1 MVLRDILT
9 FERPY
14 WVTIRQETLASPAPG
29 EAMVKTVASGISAGT
44 ELLFYRGQVPA
55 GMAVDS
61 VFQHMDNAVTYPLA
75 YGYTCAGQVVEV
87 GDAAHTPWIGRMVFA
102 FQPHASHFVETID
115 RLIVLPTSFPAE
127 QATFLPNVETALNLV
142 MDSTPLIG
150 ERVLVFGQGIVGLL
164 MVLLLSRFPLSE
176 LVTIDGYAKRRAQS
190 TIFGA
195 HRTLAPDN
203 LDAIRGYDPDLIIEL
218 SSNPDALN
226 AAIRLAGF
234 GARIVVG
241 SWYGDK
247 PATLPLGGPFHR
259 NRVQLI
265 SSQVS
270 TLDGRFTNRWT
281 KTRRLQL
288 ALDLLPTLPLA
299 ALITHRLPLRQAPDA
314 YAMLDQR
321 PEEALQVIFT
331 Y

>member
-1 MVLRDILT
+1 MVLREFLT

-14 WVTIRQETLASPAPG
+14 CVAIRQETLTSPGAG
-29 EAMVKTVASGISAGT
+29 EALVKTVASGISAGT
-44 ELLFYRGQVPA
+44 ELLFYRGRVPA
-55 GMAVDS
+55 GMAVDV
-61 VFQHMDNAVTYPLA
+61 VFQRMDSVLTYPIV
-75 YGYTCAGQVVEV
+75 YGYACAGQVVEV
-87 GDAAHTPWIGRMVFA
+87 GDAAHTSWIGRMVFA
-102 FQPHASHFVETID
+102 FHPHASHFVEAID
-115 RLIVLPTSFPAE
+115 HLIALPPSFPAE
-127 QATFLPNVETALNLV
+127 LAIFIPNVETAVNLV

-164 MVLLLSRFPLSE
+164 TVGLLSRFPLSD
-176 LVTIDGYAKRRAQS
+176 LVTIDGYTKRRAQGLK
-190 TIFGA
+190 FGA
-195 HRTLAPDN
+195 NRSLAPDD
-203 LDAIRGYDPDLIIEL
+203 LDSLRDYNPDLIIEL

-226 AAIRLAGF
+226 AAIQLAGF

-281 KTRRLQL
+281 KTRRLHL

-299 ALITHRLPLRQAPDA
+299 GLITHRLPLHQAPDA
-314 YAMLDQR
+314 YAMLDQH
-321 PEEALQVIFT
+321 PEEALQVVFT